1 MHIKMLFFGAVKDIT
16 SNNSI
21 DLEVD
26 KDVNI
31 EALVDLLQQKFSDF
45 PSIDNFTVAV
55 NETYVE
61 KDFVLRDNDIVAII
75 PPVSGG

>member
-1 MHIKMLFFGAVKDIT
+1 MHIKTLFFGAVKDIT
-16 SNNSI
+16 NNNSI
-21 DLEVD
+21 VMEVD
-26 KDVNI
+26 KDINI
-31 EALVDLLQQKFSDF
+31 EKLVDLLQQKFSNF

-61 KDFVLRDNDIVAII
+61 KDFVLRNNDIIAII

>member
-31 EALVDLLQQKFSDF
+31 EALVDLLQQKFSGF